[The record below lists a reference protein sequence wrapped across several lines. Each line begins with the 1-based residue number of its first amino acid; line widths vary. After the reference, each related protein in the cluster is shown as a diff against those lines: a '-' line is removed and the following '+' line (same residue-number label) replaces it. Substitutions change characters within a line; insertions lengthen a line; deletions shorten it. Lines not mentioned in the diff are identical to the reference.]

1 MAGLF
6 LTVVAVVTC
15 SDLAAAAGGL
25 SLLVRAEVMYRQRAD
40 LNKARQAVDLFQ
52 RAAAADASGY
62 EAAWKLA
69 RSLCWVIEHGPR
81 AGRTALAE
89 QAVAAAQKA
98 VLIKPDSPAGHFW
111 LGIAYGYLG
120 DARGVLKSLSLI
132 NPIMEEMKK
141 VIELDPGHEGGGG
154 YMAIGRLYH
163 LLPGNNGQAIKYLE
177 TALKYG
183 PRRWV
188 NHLYLAEVYLDEGR
202 KEEARGLLR
211 LIVAGPAEPGLEPEY
226 AEFKTQAEELLKTF

>member
-1 MAGLF
+1 MAGLL
-6 LTVVAVVTC
+6 LTAVAVVIC
-15 SDLAAAAGGL
+15 SGPVSASDG
-25 SLLVRAEVMYRQRAD
+25 SCLLVRAGAMYRQRVD
-40 LNKARQAVDLFQ
+40 LNKARQAVDLFR

-62 EAAWKLA
+62 EASWKLA

-81 AGRTALAE
+81 EGRTALAE
-89 QAVAAAQKA
+89 EAVAAAQKA
-98 VLIKPDSPAGHFW
+98 VAIKPDSPAGHFW

-163 LLPGNNGQAIKYLE
+163 LLPGNNSQAIKYLE